1 MTLTQEEQG
10 KIVNFVG
17 KSRPVRELF
26 RVIEKV
32 ADTDRSVL
40 ITGELGTGKQLIA
53 EAIHYNSKRG
63 DKPMAIIDCLLVPEE
78 LVEINL
84 C

>member
-40 ITGELGTGKQLIA
+40 ITGEPGTGKQLIA
-53 EAIHYNSKRG
+53 EAIHYNSKRR
-63 DKPMAIIDCLLVPEE
+63 DKPKAIIDCLLVPEE